1 MTNILT
7 DDLLKA
13 ADMRS
18 GILKTYR
25 FDRDAANGVCLCER
39 LAAANTNDPQVVDE
53 YQRLVRVDA
62 EKLNRARWG
71 VMSSIGYGFTP
82 ESPDEVLRAIIEKV
96 RAA

>member
-25 FDRDAANGVCLCER
+25 FDRDAPYGVRLCEG
-39 LAAANTNDPQVVDE
+39 LAAANTNDPQAVRE
-53 YQRLVRVDA
+53 YERLQQVDA
-62 EKLNRARWG
+62 EKLHRARWG
-71 VMSSIGYGFTP
+71 VISSIGYGFTP
-82 ESPDEVLRAIIEKV
+82 ESPDEVVRAIVEK
-96 RAA
+96 AAA

>member
-1 MTNILT
+1 MANILT

-13 ADMRS
+13 ADMRN
-18 GILKTYR
+18 GILKAYR
-25 FDRDAANGVCLCER
+25 FDRDAASGVRLCEH
-39 LAAANTNDPQVVDE
+39 LAAANTNDPQAVRE
-53 YQRLVRVDA
+53 YERLQQVEA

-82 ESPDEVLRAIIEKV
+82 ESPDEVLRAIVEKV